1 MAAAFEAESGKRAR
15 SGFAAVAFRS
25 SHHEILAEFL
35 TCLIY
40 IVQYDLETPV
50 SYNEIIALRDHSAI
64 FNSCTLCRRAAGVS
78 PHRKHPRSP
87 NSCPSCRW
95 RPRPPPR
102 TRGR

>member
-64 FNSCTLCRRAAGVS
+64 FNSCTLCRRAAGA
-78 PHRKHPRSP
+78 RSP